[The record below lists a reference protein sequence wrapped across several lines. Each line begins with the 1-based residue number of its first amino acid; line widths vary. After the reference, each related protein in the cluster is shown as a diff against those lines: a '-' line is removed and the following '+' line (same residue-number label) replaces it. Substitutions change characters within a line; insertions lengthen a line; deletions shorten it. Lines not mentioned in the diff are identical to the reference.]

1 MAPQNRTAQE
11 KLARL
16 ASRSHGVVTRRR
28 LLAARFTTDEI
39 RQRVQ
44 NGTLIRVH
52 PGVYR
57 VGHVAPSV
65 EATYLAAVWA
75 CGDGALL
82 SGRAAA
88 HLLGLT
94 KGPPPAPEVTTP
106 SQRRVKGVKT
116 RR

>member
-1 MAPQNRTAQE
+1 MRPQDRTAQDRV
-11 KLARL
+11 ARL
-16 ASRSHGVVTRRR
+16 AGRAHGVVTRRG
-28 LLAARFTTDEI
+28 LVAAGVSAAEI
-39 RQRVQ
+39 KARVQ

-65 EATYLAAVWA
+65 EATYLAAVRA

-88 HLLGLT
+88 HLLGLI

-106 SQRRVKGVKT
+106 R
-116 RR
+116 